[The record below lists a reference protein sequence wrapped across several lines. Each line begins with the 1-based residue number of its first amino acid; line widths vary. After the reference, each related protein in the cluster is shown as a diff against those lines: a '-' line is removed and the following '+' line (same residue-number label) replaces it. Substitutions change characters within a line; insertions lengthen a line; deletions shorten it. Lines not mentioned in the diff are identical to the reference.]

1 MRCKDKGI
9 FLIIQYLCRKFLCD
23 MKVIRIG
30 IVVLIVLFANC
41 NSAIFAQLSED
52 KRFEIIRNLDIFNS
66 VFKELNLY
74 YVDSLDVKGIIR
86 SDISYMLQQLDPYTE
101 YISEEDMQ
109 DFQFQTTGEYGG
121 IGTVISMRDGK
132 IIVIDPYENMPA
144 ALAGL
149 IPGDEILAIDGE
161 SMEGKTSSYASERL
175 KGQPQTNIKIKFRR
189 MGEKNPKEVIIERK
203 RIHIDPVIYSG
214 VLKEGIGYI
223 YLSGFTV
230 NSARAVKD
238 ALLNL
243 KNNHQIAS
251 LIIDLRNNG
260 GGVIEEC
267 MDMLNFFLP
276 KGELLFSLKGKAKQM
291 DRIYRATQEPVEPS
305 LPLVVLVNGNSA
317 SASEILSGTIQDL
330 DRGVIVGTRTYGKG
344 LVQSTRELPYNEKLK
359 MTTAKY
365 YIPSGRS
372 IQSIDYANKDE
383 NGRASSIPD
392 SLTTVYYTSHNRPVR
407 DGGGILPDFVME
419 EKKTPTMLYY
429 MEANSIF
436 FDFVTEWRESHP
448 KIAQP
453 SEFVLTDTIYTTFKE
468 FVKSK
473 NFTYDRQSE
482 KALESM
488 KKIMEFEGYYD
499 AASDEFR
506 ALENKLKPDLERD
519 LELNK
524 KQIAKFL
531 AAQIM
536 KQYYYAKGQLIYE
549 LREDTVLNKAIEIVQ
564 DKNLYN
570 DTLKNTE
577 EPAFR

>member
-1 MRCKDKGI
+1 
-9 FLIIQYLCRKFLCD
+9 

-30 IVVLIVLFANC
+30 IVVFIALLG
-41 NSAIFAQLSED
+41 SHSLKLFAQLSE
-52 KRFEIIRNLDIFNS
+52 KQRFEITQNLDVFNS
-66 VFKELNLY
+66 LFKELNLY
-74 YVDSLDVKGIIR
+74 YVDSLNIKKIIQD
-86 SDISYMLQQLDPYTE
+86 DISYMLQQLDPYTE

-121 IGTVISMRDGK
+121 IGTLISMQNGK
-132 IIVIDPYENMPA
+132 IIVVDPYENMPA

-149 IPGDEILAIDGE
+149 IPGDEILAIEGE

-175 KGQPQTNIKIKFRR
+175 KGQPHTKIRIKFRR
-189 MGEKNPKEVIIERK
+189 TGEKNLREVTIERE
-203 RIHIDPVIYSG
+203 RIHIDPVTYYG
-214 VLKEGIGYI
+214 VLKERIGYI

-230 NSARAVKD
+230 NSAQSLKD
-238 ALLNL
+238 ALLDL

-267 MDMLNFFLP
+267 MDILNFFLP
-276 KGELLFSLKGKAKQM
+276 KGELLFSLKGKTKPM
-291 DRIYRATQEPVEPS
+291 DRIYRATQEPVEAD
-305 LPLVVLVNGNSA
+305 LPLVVLVNENSA

-344 LVQSTRELPYNEKLK
+344 LVQSTRELPYNGKLK
-359 MTTAKY
+359 LTTAKY

-372 IQSIDYANKDE
+372 IQSIDYSNKDE
-383 NGRASSIPD
+383 NGKASYIPD

-419 EKKTPTMLYY
+419 EEKMPTIIYY

-436 FDFVTEWRESHP
+436 FDFVIQWREKHP
-448 KIAQP
+448 KIASP
-453 SEFVLTDTIYTTFKE
+453 SEFVLTDQIYTAFKE
-468 FVKSK
+468 FVKLK

-482 KALESM
+482 KALETM

-499 AASDEFR
+499 AACEEFQ

-519 LELNK
+519 LELHK
-524 KQIAKFL
+524 KQIIKYL
-531 AAQIM
+531 SMQIM

-549 LREDTVLNKAIEIVQ
+549 LREDAALNKALEIIQ
-564 DKNLYN
+564 DKELYN
-570 DTLKNTE
+570 NTLKNTE
-577 EPAFR
+577 NQLPAELHSD